1 MNRKTLCAAAA
12 WLLVACSGAWAGAS
26 ATVTLDGVTASMDG
40 SGASATPVGIYDA
53 TLGPGQSESFDFT
66 YSATVQDSGLPATR
80 DWQFCTPLFET
91 YCGPDPTGSEQAE
104 AYIAIGADLRSN
116 PGAQFFDIE
125 GLRELFF
132 DAPAGGGATT
142 ESGSFTVTVTN
153 TSTFYV
159 GDVSFY
165 ALEAD
170 FVDAAPVP
178 EPAVPA
184 LLLAGLVTCGLRRMR
199 GARAAGAA

>member
-1 MNRKTLCAAAA
+1 M
-12 WLLVACSGAWAGAS
+12 
-26 ATVTLDGVTASMDG
+26 
-40 SGASATPVGIYDA
+40 
-53 TLGPGQSESFDFT
+53 
-66 YSATVQDSGLPATR
+66 
-80 DWQFCTPLFET
+80 
-91 YCGPDPTGSEQAE
+91 
-104 AYIAIGADLRSN
+104 
-116 PGAQFFDIE
+116 
-125 GLRELFF
+125 RELFF
-132 DAPAGGGATT
+132 DAPAGGDTTT

-170 FVDAAPVP
+170 FVDASPVP

-184 LLLAGLVTCGLRRMR
+184 LLLAGLATCGLRRMR